1 MREEWLAA
9 GGSEDGADELEQRYA
24 EPHRKYHNADHVNAV
39 LRDVTLL
46 VEDLG
51 LGIVD
56 FAVLV
61 LAACAH
67 DVIYDGKPGDDERAS
82 AAWARE
88 HVPAWAADRVEHIV
102 LATITHSSEDPVA
115 QAFLDADLAILAA
128 DRDEYDR
135 YASAVREEYSM
146 YDDEAWRTGRGNV
159 LRRLLARDP
168 IYQTEAARTRWEQ
181 RARANLERELRSCT
195 ASG

>member
-9 GGSEDGADELEQRYA
+9 GGREDAADELEIRYA

-39 LRDVTLL
+39 LRDVAVLA
-46 VEDLG
+46 EDLG
-51 LGIVD
+51 LSRED
-56 FAVLV
+56 RDVLV

-88 HVPAWAADRVEHIV
+88 HVPKWAADRVEHIV

-128 DRDEYDR
+128 SPDEYDR
-135 YASAVREEYSM
+135 YAKAVREEYSM
-146 YDDEAWRTGRGNV
+146 YDDEAWRAGRGNV

-168 IYQTEAARTRWEQ
+168 IYRTEAARTRWEQ
-181 RARANLERELRSCT
+181 RARANLERELTLVSD
-195 ASG
+195 